1 MKFEEENLYKCDVI
15 SLLGGR
21 VSQKLWLIHTS
32 GASVE
37 NLKILPQEAKK
48 YKLRLS
54 LKYLFRYGII
64 LLQ

>member
-21 VSQKLWLIHTS
+21 VSQKLWWIHTS
-32 GASVE
+32 SASVE

-48 YKLRLS
+48 
-54 LKYLFRYGII
+54 
-64 LLQ
+64 